1 MTTRA
6 LPLLALIPYLLLA
19 SGCASHYIRQDD
31 GHTDFYLRCSKARE
45 VALATSLDGFT
56 PRPARPAGAGTWVV
70 SIKENRDF
78 SYFYL
83 VDGKVLRPECRM
95 IEPDDFGGTNCVYF
109 NNP

>member
-1 MTTRA
+1 MIRKA
-6 LPLLALIPYLLLA
+6 LSLLALIAYLLLA
-19 SGCASHYIRQDD
+19 SGCASHYIRKND
-31 GHTDFYLRCSKARE
+31 GHTDFYLHCSKARE

-56 PRPARPAGAGTWVV
+56 PRPAHRAGAGAWVV

-83 VDGKVLRPECRM
+83 VDGKVLRPECRL
-95 IEPDDFGGTNCVYF
+95 IEPDDFGGANCIYF

>member
-1 MTTRA
+1 MNIKAISVLVPMTF
-6 LPLLALIPYLLLA
+6 LLAI
-19 SGCASHYIRQDD
+19 GCGSHYIRQDN
-31 GHTDFYLRCSKARE
+31 GHTYFYLLCPNAHE

-56 PRPARPAGAGTWVV
+56 PRPARRAGGGKWVV
-70 SIKENRDF
+70 SLKENGNF

-95 IEPDDFGGTNCVYF
+95 IERDDFGGTNCIYS